1 MKNSNAK
8 GIKKLVKNEFVAK
21 YGVLIL
27 IILAMMVGT
36 AIVQPVFLN
45 SSNLLNL
52 LINNNNVFLTGFG
65 MTFVIM
71 AGGIDLAVGSLAA
84 LSGMF
89 VAMLLSN
96 GVGAGWAILITL
108 VVCYGLG
115 MLNGLIITKSKIAP
129 FVMTLGTMTIYRGL
143 AIAINDGYTIPISM
157 EDPFTFLGNGS
168 ILGIPVP
175 ICIIAVVFLV
185 GAFLLISYEYW
196 AQCVCGGRK
205 H

>member
-8 GIKKLVKNEFVAK
+8 GIKKLIKNEFVAK

-27 IILAMMVGT
+27 IILAMMIGT

-45 SSNLLNL
+45 PSNLLNL

-108 VVCYGLG
+108 ELCYGLG
-115 MLNGLIITKSKIAP
+115 LLNGLIITNSKIAP
-129 FVMTLGTMTIYRGL
+129 YVMT
-143 AIAINDGYTIPISM
+143 
-157 EDPFTFLGNGS
+157 
-168 ILGIPVP
+168 
-175 ICIIAVVFLV
+175 
-185 GAFLLISYEYW
+185 
-196 AQCVCGGRK
+196 
-205 H
+205 